1 MSSTL
6 DAVDQL
12 NDSSSVRSPLPE
24 IVDAKKVRKLQAGL
38 PTDEATAEA
47 VEVFLALSNPL
58 RLRLMHALAHEELCV
73 GDLANALG
81 LSMSA
86 VSHQLAFLRHL
97 RLVAARE
104 EGRKSYYRVV
114 DGFVAHLV
122 HDCLAHVGGERPG
135 APHEHPHRVAVAR
148 GRRNAKVKP

>member
-1 MSSTL
+1 MQPALPDVNDARKVKSLRSS
-6 DAVDQL
+6 
-12 NDSSSVRSPLPE
+12 
-24 IVDAKKVRKLQAGL
+24 L

-73 GDLANALG
+73 GDLAHALG

-97 RLVAARE
+97 KLVAARE
-104 EGRKSYYRVV
+104 EGRKSYYRVI
-114 DGFVAHLV
+114 DEFVARLV
-122 HDCLAHVGGERPG
+122 HDCLAHVGGEHPG
-135 APHEHPHRVAVAR
+135 TPHHHPHRVAR
-148 GRRNAKVKP
+148 KRK

>member
-1 MSSTL
+1 MR
-6 DAVDQL
+6 AG
-12 NDSSSVRSPLPE
+12 LPD
-24 IVDAKKVRKLQAGL
+24 IVDEKKVKKLRAGL
-38 PTDEATAEA
+38 PTEDATAEA

-73 GDLANALG
+73 GDLAHALG

-97 RLVAARE
+97 KLVAARE
-104 EGRKSYYRVV
+104 DGRKSYYRVV
-114 DGFVAHLV
+114 DDFVARLV

-135 APHEHPHRVAVAR
+135 APHHHPHRLAR
-148 GRRNAKVKP
+148 RRKEKA